1 MEHLKKKGPETV
13 KRKQMKMDHVSTGT
27 RDTARKAT
35 VPMSTKRKTVKLTYL
50 VNCVWKNHAKK
61 GTEKLAGI
69 GTRMDVPEK
78 KTVPTSTK
86 KPGNPERNTKD

>member
-1 MEHLKKKGPETV
+1 MEHLKKKGPEAV

-50 VNCVWKNHAKK
+50 VNCV
-61 GTEKLAGI
+61 
-69 GTRMDVPEK
+69 
-78 KTVPTSTK
+78 
-86 KPGNPERNTKD
+86 